1 MPAAPVPPIVASSST
16 GWTGGRIAMVISGSV
31 LAMISFALLSGGV
44 ATLCGDRRQRDDV
57 GYLTTGRHLYVTAG
71 AALTT
76 SPIELSP
83 PGSAGIVQALLGD
96 IRVNASSPVGE
107 DIFVGIGPSD
117 EVEAYLSGVGVGV
130 MESST
135 KDTVE
140 ESPGGAATPPG
151 EQTFWV
157 TSDSG
162 VGEQTLDWSVADGE
176 WTIVTMNPDGSRG
189 LDAFLSA
196 GATVPALGW
205 ITFGLI
211 VIGVISL
218 AAGALLIV
226 VAVRRSGAPQGLPA

>member
-1 MPAAPVPPIVASSST
+1 MI
-16 GWTGGRIAMVISGSV
+16 ISGSV

-44 ATLCGDRRQRDDV
+44 ATLWADRTQRDDD
-57 GYLTTGRHLYVTAG
+57 GYLTTGGHLYVTAG

-76 SPIELSP
+76 SPIQLSP

-96 IRVNASSPVGE
+96 IRVSASSPIGE
-107 DIFVGIGPSD
+107 DIFVGIGPSE
-117 EVEAYLSGVGVGV
+117 EVRAYLSGVGIGV

-157 TSDSG
+157 TSASG
-162 VGEQTLDWSVADGE
+162 VGVQTLDWRIGDGD
-176 WTIVTMNPDGSRG
+176 WTIVAMNPDGSRG
-189 LDAFLSA
+189 VGALVSG

-205 ITFGLI
+205 ITFGLMAVGI
-211 VIGVISL
+211 VTL
-218 AAGALLIV
+218 AAGALLII
-226 VAVRRSGAPQGLPA
+226 VAVRRSGAPQGSPA